1 MFGIITVTTLILLFF
16 LLTFHRYRT
25 SQVQAKKDS
34 SPQVKYFPWLG
45 GRISALFKS
54 PWAERFKEW
63 YDTWILQSYPARQ
76 RWIFISLGLSFG
88 YLVLSGFFFALAGIR
103 LQGVFLLLHVV
114 LGGLFAVC
122 LGLAVF
128 LRARYYT
135 WDLEDFEGKK
145 GALNLRTGAAK
156 RKVWQIV
163 LFWIFT
169 ASGLV
174 MIVAAL
180 IQMLPDFSLRAQ
192 LVMFEVHRYAA
203 LGGLLAAIAFVYFS
217 RIDNRQ

>member
-1 MFGIITVTTLILLFF
+1 MFGIITVVSVLLLFF
-16 LLTFHRYRT
+16 LLTFHRFRT
-25 SQVQAKKDS
+25 VQVQAKKDS

-45 GRISALFKS
+45 GRISALFKI

-88 YLVLSGFFFALAGIR
+88 YLVLSGFFFDLAGIR

-135 WDLEDFEGKK
+135 WDLEDFEREKGK
-145 GALNLRTGAAK
+145 LNLRTGAAK
-156 RKVWQIV
+156 RKIWQIV

-169 ASGLV
+169 ASDLV
-174 MIVAAL
+174 LIVTAL
-180 IQMLPDFSLRAQ
+180 FQMLPDFSLRAQ
-192 LVMFEVHRYAA
+192 LVMFDIHRYAA
-203 LGGLLAAIAFVYFS
+203 LGALISAIAFVYFS
-217 RIDNRQ
+217 RIDDRQ